1 MSSVNNISNYLTNYL
16 LYSQS
21 TQQTNTSQSKQSSDG
36 DSYVSSLSDDSTPLF
51 SDTYN
56 NLVSQIQNASS
67 SSTDTNADTSGNSY
81 GSSSSSSTAAFGS
94 SDSVSKS
101 GSSSGSSDSDSD
113 QTTQIVTINGVT
125 YLEITTTQNGAET
138 VTRIPIGDASSLE
151 KTDKKPPFPPKDED
165 QTANPSNAFDDED
178 TTNAA
183 AQSIATTVTQSSSS
197 IA

>member
-1 MSSVNNISNYLTNYL
+1 MSSVNNISDYLTNYL

-36 DSYVSSLSDDSTPLF
+36 DSYVSSISDGSTPLF

-67 SSTDTNADTSGNSY
+67 SSTDTNADTSGNSSD
-81 GSSSSSSTAAFGS
+81 SSSSSSAAASGS
-94 SDSVSKS
+94 SDSVSGS
-101 GSSSGSSDSDSD
+101 GSSGSSDSDSD

-125 YLEITTTQNGAET
+125 YLEITTTENGEET

-151 KTDKKPPFPPKDED
+151 KTD
-165 QTANPSNAFDDED
+165 S
-178 TTNAA
+178 A
-183 AQSIATTVTQSSSS
+183 AQTIATTAAQSSSS